1 MKESNLNTQPLPK
14 CLAMISSRAIVGI
27 DAMPVVVEVHLANG
41 LPSFSTVGMPETAVK
56 ESKDR
61 VRGAIINS
69 GFEFPAKRI
78 TVNLAPA
85 DLPKSGGNFDLPIAI
100 GILIAS
106 GQVPGQ
112 RVDNTELVG
121 ELALDGGLREARGVL
136 PTALACKRAERR
148 LIVPK
153 SNAREAG
160 LVSGIDAL
168 AAEHLLSVCSF
179 LAGQSSLSL
188 CSRSNG
194 FDEGEIREQSK
205 NTIPELD
212 LSDVRGQP
220 LAKRAL
226 EVSAAGGHSLIMV
239 GPPGA
244 GKSMLA
250 ARLPTILPR
259 LDDRKALE
267 TAAIHSIAFGRF
279 EVSEWRKLPFRNPH
293 HSCSPA
299 ALVGGGTIPM
309 PGEISKSHNGVLFLD
324 ELTEFSRSSIEQLRE
339 PLETGEIN
347 IARASAAVSFP
358 ANFHFISACNP
369 CRCGY
374 WGDGTDRCKC
384 SAASLESYRA
394 KLSGPLIDRID
405 LHVVLPKVDLK
416 ELSGLA
422 VQSERCESSAVVRRR
437 VEACRQFQIDRS
449 GKLNSELSVPELE
462 NETKLSS
469 SLNEFLCNACDRLNL
484 SARAYHRI
492 LKLSRTLADMDKSA
506 KVARRHLAEAIG
518 FRGLDRLN

>member
-1 MKESNLNTQPLPK
+1 MQDSNFVTQPLPK
-14 CLAMISSRAIVGI
+14 SLAMISSRAIVGI
-27 DAMPVVVEVHLANG
+27 EAMPVVVEVHLANG

-106 GQVPGQ
+106 GQIPGEQ
-112 RVDNTELVG
+112 MENTELVG
-121 ELALDGGLREARGVL
+121 ELALDGSLRQARGVL
-136 PTALACKRAERR
+136 PTALACKRSGRR
-148 LIVPK
+148 LIVPQ
-153 SNAREAG
+153 SNAQEAG

-168 AAEHLLSVCSF
+168 SAAHLLGVCSF

-188 CSRSNG
+188 CANG
-194 FDEGEIREQSK
+194 AFSDDGGSYPQQAQFK
-205 NTIPELD
+205 LD
-212 LSDVRGQP
+212 LSDVRGQA

-226 EVSAAGGHSLIMV
+226 EVSASGGHSLIMV

-250 ARLPTILPR
+250 ARLPTILPK
-259 LDDRKALE
+259 LNDKEALE
-267 TAAIHSIAFGRF
+267 SAAIQSIAYGRF
-279 EVSEWRKLPFRNPH
+279 KVSEWRKIPFRSPH

-299 ALVGGGTIPM
+299 ALVGGGTTPM

-358 ANFHFISACNP
+358 ANFHFVSACNP

-374 WGDGTDRCKC
+374 WGDGTDRCQC

-405 LHVVLPKVDLK
+405 LHVVLPKVDLRD
-416 ELSGLA
+416 LSS
-422 VQSERCESSAVVRRR
+422 VTPQSEPCESSAVVRSR
-437 VEACRQFQIDRS
+437 VEACRQLQMDRS

-462 NETKLSS
+462 NETRLSS
-469 SLNEFLCNACDRLNL
+469 SLNEFLCNACERLNL

-492 LKLSRTLADMDKSA
+492 LKLSRTLADMDKSDE
-506 KVARRHLAEAIG
+506 VARHHLAEAIG
-518 FRGLDRLN
+518 FRVLDRRN